1 MANNETQQDQ
11 FSSGPLPIVLLHRLP
26 SFKHFPDPPFRDLL
40 YSNFNLL
47 DPHDSPHEPYDSFLT
62 RHAHSITALV
72 TVGPTPVTDEFLQ
85 RLPCLK
91 LVVGTSAGVD
101 HIDLPACRSR
111 GITVTNASSAFS
123 EDVADY
129 AVGLLIDVLRRI
141 SAADRFVRGRM
152 WPFEKNHPLGFKL
165 SGKRVGIVGLGSIG
179 SEVAKRLSAF
189 DCSIAYTSRNKKPSV
204 PFPFH
209 ANVLDLATNSDILVL
224 CCALTE
230 KTHHIVNKNVMLA
243 LGKQGV
249 IINIGRGS
257 LIDEKELVQCLIQ
270 GEIGGAG
277 LDVFEDEPNVP
288 KELCGLD
295 NVVLSPHCAVM
306 TPEAFEALR
315 DLIVANLKAFFSNKP
330 LLSVFS
336 SSYE

>member
-1 MANNETQQDQ
+1 MANEETQQDQ
-11 FSSGPLPIVLLHRLP
+11 FSSEALPIVLVNRLP
-26 SFKHFPDPPFRDLL
+26 SFKFLANPPFGDLL

-47 DPHDSPHEPYDSFLT
+47 DPHDSPEPYDSFLS

-72 TVGPTPVTDEFLQ
+72 TVGPTPVTDDLLQ

-91 LVVGTSAGVD
+91 LVVGTSAGLD

-123 EDVADY
+123 EDVADC

-152 WPFEKNHPLGFKL
+152 WPVEKNYPLGFKL

-189 DCSIAYTSRNKKPSV
+189 DCSISYTSRNKKPSV

-209 ANVLDLATNSDILVL
+209 TNVLDLATNSDILVL
-224 CCALTE
+224 MFSKMSLMCRMNYLDSTMSYCL
-230 KTHHIVNKNVMLA
+230 HIA
-243 LGKQGV
+243 
-249 IINIGRGS
+249 
-257 LIDEKELVQCLIQ
+257 
-270 GEIGGAG
+270 
-277 LDVFEDEPNVP
+277 
-288 KELCGLD
+288 
-295 NVVLSPHCAVM
+295 
-306 TPEAFEALR
+306 
-315 DLIVANLKAFFSNKP
+315 
-330 LLSVFS
+330 
-336 SSYE
+336 